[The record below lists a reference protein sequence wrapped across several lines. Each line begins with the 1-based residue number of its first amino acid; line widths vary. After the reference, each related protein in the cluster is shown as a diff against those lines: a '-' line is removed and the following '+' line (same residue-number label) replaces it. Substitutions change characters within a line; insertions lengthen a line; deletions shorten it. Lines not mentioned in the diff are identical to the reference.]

1 MKRGID
7 MFKTFYSKLNFA
19 KKFLLVMMLAIIM
32 SVANNMNEVHA
43 SPQSDL
49 LGKYVDMRLSL
60 DVGINRAD
68 YQRLYR
74 ELYIAT
80 KKSES
85 QMSPE
90 EYAKFD
96 DVLKIYADLSAI
108 WGSSDQYFYE
118 KDIKEMFG
126 DKYPDVSQEVWHDVW
141 GKYEKMSIVQF
152 IINKTDEPAKTLEK
166 YFADKAKT

>member
-1 MKRGID
+1 MKRGIE
-7 MFKTFYSKLNFA
+7 MFKRILFMTMFA
-19 KKFLLVMMLAIIM
+19 VIL
-32 SVANNMNEVHA
+32 SVTMNTSVTSA

-49 LGKYVDMRLSL
+49 LSKYVDMRLSL

-96 DVLKIYADLSAI
+96 DVLKVYADLSTI

-126 DKYPDVSQEVWHDVW
+126 DKYPDVSQKVWHDVW

-166 YFADKAKT
+166 YFADKTKTK

>member
-1 MKRGID
+1 
-7 MFKTFYSKLNFA
+7 MFKRILFMT
-19 KKFLLVMMLAIIM
+19 MLAVIM
-32 SVANNMNEVHA
+32 SVATTVMSIVYA

-60 DVGINRAD
+60 DVGINRGD

-96 DVLKIYADLSAI
+96 DVLKVYADLSAI

-126 DKYPDVSQEVWHDVW
+126 DKYPDVSQKVWHDVW